1 MSSLD
6 ALRAPP
12 RSGVTYNTP
21 YMHHINREY
30 LFTSFVSLSAID
42 PIFTTDFT
50 AGIESVEALNGRG
63 GRLHQRG
70 PVPPAA
76 LHCLQRLSEAA
87 LASRSSS

>member
-30 LFTSFVSLSAID
+30 HFSSFVSLSAID

-50 AGIESVEALNGRG
+50 AGIESIEALNGRG

-70 PVPPAA
+70 PVPPA

-87 LASRSSS
+87 LASTSSS

>member
-50 AGIESVEALNGRG
+50 AGIKSIEAQRSESFVWSLRHVDSSWPFA
-63 GRLHQRG
+63 LHQQI
-70 PVPPAA
+70 
-76 LHCLQRLSEAA
+76 L
-87 LASRSSS
+87 